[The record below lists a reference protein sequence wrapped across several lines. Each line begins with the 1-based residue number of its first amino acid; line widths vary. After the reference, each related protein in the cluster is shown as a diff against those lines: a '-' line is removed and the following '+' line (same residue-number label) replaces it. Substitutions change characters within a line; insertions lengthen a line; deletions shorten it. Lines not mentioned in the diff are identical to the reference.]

1 MARRTRSLARMY
13 SLFKLRGDGQ
23 LAPGDQLPMPLVYQ
37 WLWSA
42 ARLIAESMVANQNLF
57 SQSARK
63 KRIGLEDAPVRYRV
77 FIAAI
82 GIASFCVA
90 PSATAALAQAV
101 EDFYKGK
108 QIRFII
114 RAAPGGNYD
123 LYMRLLARHM
133 VRYIPGRPEAIAVN
147 MPGGGGLTALNYTL
161 NVSPHDGTVLTMV
174 TSTAPMDQAL
184 GHLKAQ
190 NIDLR
195 SLQWI
200 GNVSDENY
208 FLVTSRESGIRT
220 LDDATKRETR
230 LAGAGAL
237 DTQQILVA
245 VTNSMLGTKFR
256 SIVGY
261 RTGAEMNLAVERR
274 EVDGRSTTNLPA
286 LFATR
291 PEGAAA
297 FHPLLQA
304 GLEKSTDFANV
315 PLLRELAR
323 TPEQKIVF
331 DFLSRS
337 VSPGRPVATNSKVPA
352 DRVAALRRAFDLA
365 MKDAQ
370 LLEDAKRQN
379 LDISA
384 WTGVKLQQ
392 VVTEILN
399 TPAPDIAR
407 IRQAIRAGS
416 SESPRAK

>member
-1 MARRTRSLARMY
+1 M
-13 SLFKLRGDGQ
+13 
-23 LAPGDQLPMPLVYQ
+23 
-37 WLWSA
+37 
-42 ARLIAESMVANQNLF
+42 
-57 SQSARK
+57 
-63 KRIGLEDAPVRYRV
+63 RYRV
-77 FIAAI
+77 L
-82 GIASFCVA
+82 IASVCVA
-90 PSATAALAQAV
+90 LSATVSCADPV
-101 EDFYKGK
+101 EDFYRGK
-108 QIRFII
+108 QIRFVI

-123 LYMRLLARHM
+123 LYMRLLARFM
-133 VRYIPGRPEAIAVN
+133 VRYMPGNPEAVPVN

-161 NVSPHDGTVLTMV
+161 NVAPHDGTVLTMV

-184 GHLKAQ
+184 GYLKVP

-200 GNVSDENY
+200 GNMSDENY

-220 LDDATKRETR
+220 LEDATKREIQ
-230 LAGAGAL
+230 LAGAGAG
-237 DTQQILVA
+237 DTQQILIA
-245 VTNSMLGTKFR
+245 VCNSMLGTKFK

-297 FHPLLQA
+297 FNALLQA
-304 GLEKSTDFANV
+304 GLEKSPDFTDV

-323 TPEQKIVF
+323 NPGQKVVF
-331 DFLSRS
+331 EFLSRA

-352 DRVAALRRAFDLA
+352 DRIAALRRAFELA

-379 LDISA
+379 LDISP
-384 WTGVKLQQ
+384 WTGTRLQQ
-392 VVTEILN
+392 VVAEVLD
-399 TPAPDIAR
+399 TPAADIAR
-407 IRQAIRAGS
+407 IRQAIEAGS
-416 SESPRAK
+416 SEGPRAK

>member
-1 MARRTRSLARMY
+1 M
-13 SLFKLRGDGQ
+13 
-23 LAPGDQLPMPLVYQ
+23 
-37 WLWSA
+37 
-42 ARLIAESMVANQNLF
+42 IANENLF
-57 SQSARK
+57 SQSSRK

-77 FIAAI
+77 FIASI
-82 GIASFCVA
+82 GIAFCIA
-90 PSATAALAQAV
+90 LSAAAALAEAV
-101 EDFYKGK
+101 EEFYKGK

-133 VRYIPGRPEAIAVN
+133 VRYIPGHPEAIPVN

-161 NVSPHDGTVLTMV
+161 NVAPHDGTVLTMV

-237 DTQQILVA
+237 DTQQSLVA

-304 GLEKSTDFANV
+304 GLEKSQDFANV

-379 LDISA
+379 LDISP

-392 VVTEILN
+392 VATEILN

-407 IRQAIRAGS
+407 IRQAISAGS